1 MKKTKEVSIALTS
14 MSGAMLLTNN
24 AHAQTDAS
32 QGANQAQ
39 PTGVPTSL
47 NDQVKTV
54 TNTLL
59 LIVGIAAVIMLII
72 GGLRYIFSGGNNE
85 QVNAAKNTI
94 LYAVI
99 GIVVALLAYAIVN
112 FVLGRFS

>member
-1 MKKTKEVSIALTS
+1 MKRIKAISTTMAASATLLATKVFAANEAET
-14 MSGAMLLTNN
+14 
-24 AHAQTDAS
+24 
-32 QGANQAQ
+32 GANSAQ

-59 LIVGIAAVIMLII
+59 LVVGIAAVIMLII

-112 FVLGRFS
+112 FVLARFS